1 MRITAAAGR
10 GLAALLVLLAPSCRK
25 ADSNPARDPHTL
37 YLNSASPRGF
47 DPAKTSDQASGWSIL
62 RTYEGLL
69 QHTYLDRPFALEP
82 LLCARMPEVST
93 DGLTY
98 TFTLRK
104 GIHFADDPCFVASG
118 GRGRELTAADAAY
131 SLRRLADQKVA
142 SVGWWILDGKVKG
155 LDAWRATT
163 GGDSPSDYEAP
174 VEGLQVVDA
183 HTLRIVLN
191 QPYAQLLWVLAMH
204 HGVVVPRE
212 AVETYGINFSSHP
225 VGSGPYVLT
234 EWTRNYRLEFTR
246 NPKWAETGRLDA
258 YPRQGAADDAAAGLL
273 ADAGRP
279 LPLLD
284 RIVVYNIT
292 DPATEW
298 LMFMS
303 GQLDEIR
310 SVSRDNWNLVVDEQ
324 RRLLPALAQR
334 GIQLFSGPSIAIGY
348 IGFNMDDR
356 VVGPNRKLRQ
366 ALHSAFNHDEWI
378 KLNNYR
384 IKKPTGPIPEG
395 VPGCPDTPLPYSFD
409 LDRAKALLAEA
420 GYPEGK
426 DPATGR
432 RLELTI
438 DVGNPDSVEVRQ
450 SIEAFV
456 QFMDRIGVVIKPS
469 YNTWPSYLEKLERR
483 QIQLYY
489 LSWMADYP
497 DAQNF
502 LLLFS
507 GQGVS
512 PGPNHSNYVN
522 PAFDALYNQAMAMP
536 DSPART
542 ALYRQMAELVRE
554 DCPWIFHSDQMQFV
568 LRQSWARNYKF
579 HPLAMGLEKYTRMER
594 AGAGGAP

>member
-10 GLAALLVLLAPSCRK
+10 GLAVLLVLLSASCRRVD
-25 ADSNPARDPHTL
+25 AERARDPRTL

-69 QHTYLDRPFALEP
+69 QHQYLDRPFGLEP
-82 LLCARMPEVST
+82 LLCERMPEVSA

-104 GIHFADDPCFVASG
+104 GIHFADDPCFTATA
-118 GRGRELTAADAAY
+118 GRGRELTASDAAY
-131 SLRRLADQKVA
+131 SLRRLADLKVA

-163 GGDSPSDYEAP
+163 GGETLSDYGAP
-174 VEGLQVVDA
+174 VEGLQVVDT

-212 AVETYGINFSSHP
+212 AVETYGVNFASHP
-225 VGSGPYVLT
+225 VGSGPYVLK
-234 EWTRNYRLEFTR
+234 EWIRNYRLEFTR
-246 NPKWAETGRLDA
+246 NPKWAESGRADA

-324 RRLLPALAQR
+324 RRLLPALAKR

-395 VPGCPDTPLPYSFD
+395 VPGYPDTPLPYSFD
-409 LDRAKALLAEA
+409 LDRAKRLLAEA

-483 QIQLYY
+483 QVQLYY

-512 PGPNHSNYVN
+512 PGPNHSNYIN

-554 DCPWIFHSDQMQFV
+554 DCPWIFHADQMQFV

-594 AGAGGAP
+594 AGAGGLP